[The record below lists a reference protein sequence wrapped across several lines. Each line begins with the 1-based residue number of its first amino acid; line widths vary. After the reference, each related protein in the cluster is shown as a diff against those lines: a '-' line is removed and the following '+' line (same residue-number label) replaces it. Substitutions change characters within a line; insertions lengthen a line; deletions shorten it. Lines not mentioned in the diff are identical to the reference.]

1 MALTASLLVKLGM
14 GRSAILTLRHA
25 AAPPKTA
32 MDGMPSYF

>member
-1 MALTASLLVKLGM
+1 M

-32 MDGMPSYF
+32 MDGMPSRTFKKKCLDVEG